1 MTTDA
6 VLRLA
11 FIGVA
16 AIAVSAVPQS
26 STVRLVWNLSAS
38 VPTGLYRVRQSGDR
52 SIGEIVAVQPPQPI
66 ANFLMSRGYLPRG
79 VPMMKHVAAL
89 SGQVVCRHGLAIL
102 IDAVE
107 VGQAQERDSRGR
119 PLPVWQGCRTLRD
132 DEAFLMNTRSAIS
145 LDGRYFGVLPMSA
158 IVGHA
163 EPLWV
168 SGEE

>member
-1 MTTDA
+1 MTTAA

-11 FIGVA
+11 SIGVA

-26 STVRLVWNLSAS
+26 LTVRLVWNLSAS
-38 VPTGLYRVRQSGDR
+38 VPTGLYRLHPSGDR
-52 SIGEIVAVQPPQPI
+52 AIGEIVAVQPPQPI
-66 ANFLMSRGYLPRG
+66 ADFLASRGYLPRG

-89 SGQVVCRHGLAIL
+89 PGQVVCRHGLAIL
-102 IDAVE
+102 IDAIE
-107 VGQAQERDSRGR
+107 VGQAQERDRRGR
-119 PLPVWQGCRTLRD
+119 PLPVWQGCRTLSK

-158 IVGHA
+158 IIGRA

>member
-1 MTTDA
+1 
-6 VLRLA
+6 
-11 FIGVA
+11 
-16 AIAVSAVPQS
+16 
-26 STVRLVWNLSAS
+26 
-38 VPTGLYRVRQSGDR
+38 
-52 SIGEIVAVQPPQPI
+52 
-66 ANFLMSRGYLPRG
+66 MSRGYLPRG